1 MNKSINIS
9 NIPKRDVAI
18 KANHIVYINCQPS
31 VANISIKT
39 KIRDIID
46 VKKNKKESNIILS
59 NTFTSVFKFLKRGDF
74 SAITGIKDTVKKEM
88 LSPEMQMIVQHLQ
101 HG

>member
-59 NTFTSVFKFLKRGDF
+59 IHPFL
-74 SAITGIKDTVKKEM
+74 
-88 LSPEMQMIVQHLQ
+88 VQRTAVAMRKPLP
-101 HG
+101 